1 MLAEYQKLGD
11 DRFETWL
18 INTCGANRRHAAEC
32 KNGLRDWCNIHLN
45 TPVFDPSLHNE
56 NPKQV
61 FDPPLHNENPEQVF
75 DPPLH
80 NENPEQVFD
89 PPLHNEN
96 PEQVFDPPLHNE
108 NPEQVFDPP
117 LHNENPEQ
125 VFDPSLHNE
134 NPEQVF
140 DPPLHNEN
148 PEQGARPKRTSGHNF
163 TESNYNI
170 DDKLSEILS
179 EMRAIRNKENQC
191 IEIRNYVL
199 NIYKKISMIEQ
210 RLFLVEHTIRLKDSH
225 LEK

>member
-1 MLAEYQKLGD
+1 MK
-11 DRFETWL
+11 
-18 INTCGANRRHAAEC
+18 TCGANRRHAAEC

-61 FDPPLHNENPEQVF
+61 FDPPLHNENPKQVFDPPLHNENPKQVF

-89 PPLHNEN
+89 PPLHNKNAE
-96 PEQVFDPPLHNE
+96 PVFDPP
-108 NPEQVFDPP
+108 
-117 LHNENPEQ
+117 
-125 VFDPSLHNE
+125 LHNE

-148 PEQGARPKRTSGHNF
+148 PEQGARPKRTRERSGRNF
-163 TESNYNI
+163 TESIYNI

-179 EMRAIRNKENQC
+179 EMRAIHDKKNQC

-199 NIYKKISMIEQ
+199 DINKKISMIEH
-210 RLFLVEHTIRLKDSH
+210 RLFFVEYAIKLKGSH